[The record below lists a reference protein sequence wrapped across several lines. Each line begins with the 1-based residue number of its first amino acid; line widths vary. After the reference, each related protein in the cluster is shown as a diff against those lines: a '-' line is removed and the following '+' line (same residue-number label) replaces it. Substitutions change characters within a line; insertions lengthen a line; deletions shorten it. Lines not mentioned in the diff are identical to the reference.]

1 MKSIKEKVSKEPLQS
16 IPLFLAY
23 AIYLFYSRTNTQL
36 CYGIVEIFCA
46 AIAGAIVVISGMQK
60 EYKSFYKNFGIAFLP
75 LSLVMFIKIIIKNKL
90 GVNMDPEFEELLNY
104 WIYYMEYIVIGV
116 AMIFT
121 KIGGS
126 RIICGMC

>member
-1 MKSIKEKVSKEPLQS
+1 MKSIKEKISKEPLQS

-23 AIYLFYSRTNTQL
+23 AIYLYYSRTNTEL

-75 LSLVMFIKIIIKNKL
+75 PFIFSL
-90 GVNMDPEFEELLNY
+90 
-104 WIYYMEYIVIGV
+104 
-116 AMIFT
+116 
-121 KIGGS
+121 
-126 RIICGMC
+126 